1 MSLPKISLEETIQSR
16 MSYLIT
22 TILCIV
28 TKVLAN
34 AIEQEIEVKVA
45 QIGKKEKNGFICRQY
60 NCLYRKSDGI

>member
-1 MSLPKISLEETIQSR
+1 